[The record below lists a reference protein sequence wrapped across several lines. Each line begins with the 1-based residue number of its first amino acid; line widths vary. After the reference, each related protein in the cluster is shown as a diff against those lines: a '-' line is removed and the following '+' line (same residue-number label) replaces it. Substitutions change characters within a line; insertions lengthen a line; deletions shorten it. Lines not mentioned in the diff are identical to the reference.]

1 MLEIKNI
8 SIKYNKKAILDD
20 VSFNV
25 KKGEVCGLLGLNGA
39 GKSTLM
45 KIIARLVKPLSGEIL
60 YDGKSIDDQI
70 GYMIEEPVFYKDV
83 SGENNLKLLSILYEN
98 ITSDRINFILN
109 KVGLE
114 EHKKKLFKNYSLGMK
129 QRLYFAYALIN
140 NPKIIILDEPF
151 NGIDPITSKLFKD
164 LIQELAQS
172 GCTILVSSHIISDI
186 KEISDK
192 IIILDNGI
200 KIYDNSIKAE
210 DNIEN
215 IFISKVSNKG
225 SAQWITK

>member
-60 YDGKSIDDQI
+60 YDGKSIDNQI

-98 ITSDRINFILN
+98 ITSDRINLILN

-186 KEISDK
+186 KEVSDK

-225 SAQWITK
+225 SAQ

>member
-83 SGENNLKLLSILYEN
+83 SGESNLKLLSILYEN
-98 ITSDRINFILN
+98 ITSDRIDFILN

-225 SAQWITK
+225 SAQ

>member
-225 SAQWITK
+225 SAQ